1 MTSKNSSSMK
11 PEWLEQILRSF
22 QWQKK
27 SRKRESEAMVLNNQS
42 CEASDY
48 STFLILLNVA
58 DSLKSDDHEYLLM
71 TLILS
76 PSLLAEDT

>member
-1 MTSKNSSSMK
+1 MTFKNSNFEK
-11 PEWLEQILRSF
+11 LPKA
-22 QWQKK
+22 KK
-27 SRKRESEAMVLNNQS
+27 FRKRESEAMGVNNQS
-42 CEASDY
+42 CEVSDY

-58 DSLKSDDHEYLLM
+58 DSLKSDDHEDLLM